1 MDEFCGNLNA
11 LTHIASE
18 FIRKNKVL
26 NVLTCNNTKKIDI
39 GVYNDTQSN
48 VDLGDILYGT
58 VVDSL
63 ILCYYRFY
71 EAYENLTKEILV
83 DEEIKTRVRNVRFKN
98 KSIIAEINKEFPDI
112 RDYRNNVNAHYYRN
126 KEIGSIL
133 VNGKLIEYKI
143 PHKVEHISFIEQR
156 MIHITRNIFNEFSEF
171 KESVSTHL
179 ITNNITIK

>member
-1 MDEFCGNLNA
+1 MDEFSGNLNA

-26 NVLTCNNTKKIDI
+26 VKLTNNGTKKIDLGI
-39 GVYNDTQSN
+39 YNDN
-48 VDLGDILYGT
+48 VNEVNLGDILFGT

-71 EAYENLTKEILV
+71 ESYENLIKDIPV
-83 DEEIKTRVRNVRFKN
+83 DEEIKTRVRKVRYIN
-98 KSIIAEINKEFPDI
+98 KSIIAEINKTFPDI

-133 VNGKLIEYKI
+133 VDGKTIEYKI
-143 PHKVEHISFIEQR
+143 PHKCEHIAYIEQR
-156 MIHITRNIFNEFSEF
+156 MIAITRNIHNEFLEF
-171 KESVSTHL
+171 NESVSTHL
-179 ITNNITIK
+179 ITNNISIK